1 MLVVGG
7 ARFERLPHAWLSYPP
22 VAGMSNPTQLDPDD
36 IARDEELIVRIAKRV
51 GPLLDLW
58 FQPEIRGIERIPKGP
73 ALLVGNHSGGTM
85 SPDSF
90 VIGVALYRALGVEAV
105 PYWLGHD
112 MLVKIPLFRH
122 VVPLGVVRAS
132 RAMAHNLFVAGRK
145 VLVYPGGEQ
154 ETLRTWGERDR
165 IVFAG
170 RTGYIR
176 LALREGVPVIPIV
189 VAGAHEVFV
198 VLGGGEALARLLL
211 TKLLFRVQTWPLTLS
226 FPWGLT
232 AGPPVLYL
240 PFPVR
245 MLGEVL
251 EPIMFDRSGP
261 EAAGDDDYVRR
272 CDDLVRARMQAALTR
287 LAAER
292 RLTGRYSFSK
302 FSKSVR
308 FSRFSQAVRL
318 SKLEKF
324 KKFSKLSNADKL
336 SKLSK
341 LSKSGRFSKLRKF
354 SKFSKF
360 SKSRRLQYDGGP
372 MG

>member
-1 MLVVGG
+1 
-7 ARFERLPHAWLSYPP
+7 
-22 VAGMSNPTQLDPDD
+22 MSNPTQTDPDD
-36 IARDEELIVRIAKRV
+36 IARDEQLIARIVKYV

-58 FQPEIRGIERIPKGP
+58 FQPEIRGLERMPKGP

-90 VIGVALYRALGVEAV
+90 VIGVALFRAFGVESM

-112 MLVKIPLFRH
+112 MLVGLPGFRH

-132 RAMAHNLFVAGRK
+132 KTMAHNLFVARRK

-154 ETLRTWGERDR
+154 ETLRTWGDRDR

-176 LALREGVPVIPIV
+176 LALREGVPVVPIV

-198 VLGGGEALARLLL
+198 VVGGGEALARLLL
-211 TKLLFRVQTWPLTLS
+211 TKLLFRVETWPLTLS
-226 FPWGLT
+226 LPWGLT
-232 AGPPVLYL
+232 PGPPVLYL

-251 EPIMFDRSGP
+251 EPIVFERTGP
-261 EAAGDDDYVRR
+261 EAAQDEQYVRR

-292 RLTGRYSFSK
+292 RSTGRYSFSK
-302 FSKSVR
+302 FRKARQARTLNVSK
-308 FSRFSQAVRL
+308 F
-318 SKLEKF
+318 
-324 KKFSKLSNADKL
+324 DKL
-336 SKLSK
+336 
-341 LSKSGRFSKLRKF
+341 

-360 SKSRRLQYDGGP
+360 RKARQMRRDGGP
-372 MG
+372 TA

>member
-1 MLVVGG
+1 
-7 ARFERLPHAWLSYPP
+7 
-22 VAGMSNPTQLDPDD
+22 MSNATQLDPDD
-36 IARDEELIVRIAKRV
+36 IARDDDLIARIAKRV
-51 GPLLDLW
+51 GPLLDVW
-58 FQPEIRGIERIPKGP
+58 FQPEIRGLERIPSGP
-73 ALLVGNHSGGTM
+73 ALLVGNHNGGTM

-90 VIGVALYRALGVEAV
+90 VLGVALFRAHGVESV

-112 MLVKIPLFRH
+112 MLVNLPLFRH

-132 RAMAHNLFVAGRK
+132 SAMARNLFRAGRK

-176 LALREGVPVIPIV
+176 LALRERVPVVPIV

-211 TKLLFRVQTWPLTLS
+211 TKLLFRVNTWPLTLS

-251 EPIMFDRSGP
+251 EPIVFERSGP
-261 EAAGDDDYVRR
+261 EAAQDEQYVRR
-272 CDDLVRARMQAALTR
+272 CDDLVRARMQSALTR

-292 RLTGRYSFSK
+292 RSTGRYAFPK
-302 FSKSVR
+302 
-308 FSRFSQAVRL
+308 
-318 SKLEKF
+318 
-324 KKFSKLSNADKL
+324 
-336 SKLSK
+336 
-341 LSKSGRFSKLRKF
+341 
-354 SKFSKF
+354 
-360 SKSRRLQYDGGP
+360 RRRRRARGAP
-372 MG
+372 RV